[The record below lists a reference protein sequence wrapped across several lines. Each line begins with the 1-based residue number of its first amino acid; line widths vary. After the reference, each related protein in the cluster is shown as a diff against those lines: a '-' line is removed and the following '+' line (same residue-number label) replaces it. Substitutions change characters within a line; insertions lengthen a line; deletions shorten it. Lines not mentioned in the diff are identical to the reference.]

1 MFTVRV
7 DVSTIRDI
15 KGAAIEADLRGAVG
29 SVGAAGRE
37 LELSEPAEVHVR
49 VTNTGHGTLLVQ
61 GKAKARVRATCDRCL
76 TPFELE
82 IISDFERQYVR
93 GPEGGQSSRSPTG
106 EGRGD
111 DVREYQG
118 DVVDIGPDVRESLS
132 LAMPMKL
139 VCADE
144 CKGLCPSCGKNLNE
158 GPCDCPV
165 TSYDVR
171 LAALADLGLRTKI
184 DRRSDKD

>member
-1 MFTVRV
+1 MRV
-7 DVSTIRDI
+7 DVSTIKDI
-15 KGAAIEADLRGAVG
+15 KGATIEADLREAVG

-61 GKAKARVRATCDRCL
+61 GEARARARATCDRCL
-76 TPFELE
+76 APFDLE
-82 IISDFERQYVR
+82 IISDFERQYVK
-93 GPEGGQSSRSPTG
+93 GHEGAQPSRSPGG

-118 DVVDIGPDVRESLS
+118 DFVDIGSDVRESLS
-132 LAMPMKL
+132 LAVPMKL
-139 VCADE
+139 VCTDE
-144 CKGLCPSCGKNLNE
+144 CKGLCPSCGKNLNG

-165 TSYDVR
+165 TSYDAR
-171 LAALADLGLRTKI
+171 LTALSDLDLRRRADGDRTKI
-184 DRRSDKD
+184 R